1 MDDIAQRTIEIIAKA
16 KNIPTD
22 TINLD
27 TTFEELN
34 IDSLDK
40 INISF
45 EVEEAF
51 DIAIPDEALGSLK
64 TVGDVVR
71 GVQQLV
77 AGQDD
82 RAPLLLPQQQRRRRL
97 RSPVSNVNRVVITG
111 LGCVTPIGSTV
122 SDFRESLFS
131 GNDRHLSYRRMFLML
146 LTVTRAS
153 ATSRRRRS
161 STSILH
167 STSIQASSR
176 RPIAIRTS
184 ASSLRARLRSRR
196 SF

>member
-1 MDDIAQRTIEIIAKA
+1 MDYIAKRSIEIIAKA

-51 DIAIPDEALGSLK
+51 DIAIPDDALGSLK

-71 GVQQLV
+71 GVEQLV
-77 AGQDD
+77 AAKAGS
-82 RAPLLLPQQQRRRRL
+82 APP
-97 RSPVSNVNRVVITG
+97 
-111 LGCVTPIGSTV
+111 
-122 SDFRESLFS
+122 
-131 GNDRHLSYRRMFLML
+131 
-146 LTVTRAS
+146 AAA
-153 ATSRRRRS
+153 ATS
-161 STSILH
+161 
-167 STSIQASSR
+167 
-176 RPIAIRTS
+176 
-184 ASSLRARLRSRR
+184 
-196 SF
+196 